1 MKACRVPLGL
11 FFKLHTW
18 QMSRYMNNLQQ
29 KQKQPLHNKIAN
41 PYPPPPRE
49 IRFRKGTRTKHY
61 CSLKKSI
68 VSEEYWQTSMLP
80 FFRHITSEAGG
91 ACSLYL
97 TISPKGPLKS
107 IQNILNYH
115 VCRKGIRSSQYQ
127 LRRILHQGRPAAT
140 PSAVR

>member
-1 MKACRVPLGL
+1 
-11 FFKLHTW
+11 
-18 QMSRYMNNLQQ
+18 MNKLQQ
-29 KQKQPLHNKIAN
+29 KQKQPLHNKIQ
-41 PYPPPPRE
+41 PIHIPPE
-49 IRFRKGTRTKHY
+49 IRFRNGSGTKDV
-61 CSLKKSI
+61 CSLKNLI
-68 VSEEYWQTSMLP
+68 VGEEYWQTTMLP

-91 ACSLYL
+91 AWSLYS

-127 LRRILHQGRPAAT
+127 LHRILHQGRPAAT